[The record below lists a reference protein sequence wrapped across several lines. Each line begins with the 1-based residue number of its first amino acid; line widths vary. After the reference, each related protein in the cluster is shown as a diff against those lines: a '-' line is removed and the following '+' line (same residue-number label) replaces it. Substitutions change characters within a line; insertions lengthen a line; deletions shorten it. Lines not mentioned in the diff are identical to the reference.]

1 MGFAVS
7 GPYLAVNG
15 RRATMVNLLFPLYGA
30 PICDVTVADATPLP
44 TDAPF
49 VVSVANLNVKMSVAT
64 TASGTKAQRPF
75 AGSLM
80 ARLVGGA
87 GTWQTP
93 VTVGPYSNPSGV
105 LMSTIL
111 RDVTMATGTTAS
123 LRESVKLS
131 EDRSVGP
138 FFVPGA
144 ATPAARILSL
154 LAGRLWWIDVNGTTQ
169 IAPTRPT
176 TQVKGPA
183 TVSAYPGDTRILSVA
198 TENWA
203 EWLPGAQYSGAT
215 VPERVTVLATRIHSG
230 ADGTARLE
238 AMVS

>member
-1 MGFAVS
+1 MS
-7 GPYLAVNG
+7 GPYLSANG

-30 PICDVTVADATPLP
+30 PVCDATIADAAPLP

-49 VVSVANLNVKMSVAT
+49 TVSIANLNLRMSVAT

-93 VTVGPYSNPSGV
+93 VTVGPYANPSGV
-105 LMSTIL
+105 MMSTIL
-111 RDVTMATGTTAS
+111 RDVTMATGATAGT
-123 LRESVKLS
+123 RESVKIAA
-131 EDRSVGP
+131 DASVGA

-144 ATPAARILSL
+144 NIPAARILSM
-154 LAGRLWWIDVNGTTQ
+154 LAGRLWWVDTQGVTQ
-169 IAPTRPT
+169 ISSARPT
-176 TQVKGPA
+176 TQVKSPA
-183 TVSAYPGDTRILSVA
+183 SVAAYPGDTRILSVA

-203 EWLPGAQYSGAT
+203 EWLPGATYAGPT
-215 VPERVTVLATRIHSG
+215 VPERVTVLGVRIHSG
-230 ADGTARLE
+230 ADGQARLE